1 MVCSY
6 NFNSRLESSNTSKYL
21 LMSMQDLCSALNQ
34 DNPVEIQAIMEV
46 IVKRLLPEVYSSGEK
61 KNVTWI

>member
-1 MVCSY
+1 
-6 NFNSRLESSNTSKYL
+6 
-21 LMSMQDLCSALNQ
+21 MSMQDLCSALNQ

-46 IVKRLLPEVYSSGEK
+46 IVKRLLPEVSSGEK